1 MTFIIP
7 AGAIT
12 YPTSFSITDHGSGYE
27 VAVDQGTMMVV
38 NSYSLQPH
46 GTAFNPPAIITFL
59 WDDADNNGIVDGGHN
74 PAGSNLLFI
83 KDGIVISPTCGMNP
97 ACNMVANTLM
107 VQVSS
112 LKLSS
117 TSCADDLPPIL
128 QTITAPVNPL
138 QVNTTVNAF
147 VTFIDPDTQR
157 HPHRYLG
164 LGGWKRPLLL
174 Q

>member
-59 WDDADNNGIVDGGHN
+59 WDDADNNGIVDGTTLQEF
-74 PAGSNLLFI
+74 NLLLI

-112 LKLSS
+112 LSLFELAAPMNHPQSS
-117 TSCADDLPPIL
+117 RPS
-128 QTITAPVNPL
+128 
-138 QVNTTVNAF
+138 
-147 VTFIDPDTQR
+147 
-157 HPHRYLG
+157 PHRLTRFRSTPPSTHS
-164 LGGWKRPLLL
+164 LPSLTRISTTPTPLPGIGAMD
-174 Q
+174 